1 MTTHRG
7 RVPDVV
13 ATPAACAHEHSTVPG
28 RKRSISAT
36 IVESVERVTVAAWDR
51 QHITHACHVHRLC
64 RVSDL
69 SRPVRPH
76 HHSTGVRT
84 TIVMHRLATRIRAR
98 RCFWL
103 PDIAHWCALDACKA
117 TKLDSG
123 VFVSRSTRPPA
134 AGHRDGQAA
143 SLRVALRVRNASVR
157 RVSSSGSMLRV
168 TENRFAT

>member
-1 MTTHRG
+1 MTTRRG
-7 RVPDVV
+7 RATGVV
-13 ATPAACAHEHSTVPG
+13 SSPTACVVELQPCPR

-36 IVESVERVTVAAWDR
+36 IVESVERVTVTAWDR

-84 TIVMHRLATRIRAR
+84 TVLMHRLATRIRAS

-117 TKLDSG
+117 TRLDSG
-123 VFVSRSTRPPA
+123 VLMSRSTRPPA
-134 AGHRDGQAA
+134 AGDRDGQAA
-143 SLRVALRVRNASVR
+143 SRRVALHVRNASAR
-157 RVSSSGSMLRV
+157 RLSSSGSVLCD
-168 TENRFAT
+168 TKNRSAT

>member
-1 MTTHRG
+1 MATHRG
-7 RVPDVV
+7 HVASVV
-13 ATPAACAHEHSTVPG
+13 ASPAACAHEHSTVPE

-36 IVESVERVTVAAWDR
+36 IADSVERVTVTAWDR

-84 TIVMHRLATRIRAR
+84 RLVMHRLATRIRAR
-98 RCFWL
+98 RRFWL

-117 TKLDSG
+117 TRLDSG
-123 VFVSRSTRPPA
+123 VLMSRSTRPPA
-134 AGHRDGQAA
+134 ASHRDGQAA
-143 SLRVALRVRNASVR
+143 SLRVTLRVRNASAR
-157 RVSSSGSMLRV
+157 RLSSSGSVLRIA
-168 TENRFAT
+168 EYRFAT